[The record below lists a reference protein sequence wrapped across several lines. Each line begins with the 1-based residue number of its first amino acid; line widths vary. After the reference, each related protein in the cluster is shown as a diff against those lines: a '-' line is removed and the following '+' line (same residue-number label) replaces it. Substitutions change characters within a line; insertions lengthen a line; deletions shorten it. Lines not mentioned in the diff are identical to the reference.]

1 MENEQKNGQQS
12 EQRSE
17 YIPGQWSA
25 EAKERRRV
33 EMAARPRRGCPIGW
47 VITLVC
53 LVTVLS
59 ILFTH
64 TLTVADQR
72 KYYTPILRQQQELIE
87 RLEEAVDGSAS
98 KLELF
103 AAIFQT
109 YGYYA
114 GDKTE
119 EELMDAVLKAYATAT
134 GDRYAEYYTDEEYR
148 AMAAENN
155 GDYEGIGVSV
165 IQTTVEISGVEYQ
178 VFQVIAIYENA
189 PAQSSDLQI
198 GDLVYAVKDGD
209 EYKSIAA
216 VGGYTKALTMIRGE
230 SGTSAEFA
238 AFRPDGKG
246 SYQSIEFSIVRGPYE
261 SQSVRYYTKE
271 NDPTVGVIHISSFDM
286 TTPIQ
291 LKEAVKALKS
301 GGAEHFV
308 FDLRNNPGGDLES
321 IKAVLSYFLQP
332 GDLILRSID
341 RDGNAVKS
349 YYAEATELTGGY
361 APCSVAQEEV
371 GMFADLDMTVLCNGN
386 TASAAE
392 VFVAT
397 LRDFGLSKVIGE
409 TTFGKGIMQTTVPL
423 STFDSNYSGYIKMT
437 TYAYVTQCGV
447 TYHEIGI
454 EPSEGLAVAL
464 SEQAMQYNFYVLPQE
479 LDDQLQ
485 AAFAQFQ

>member
-1 MENEQKNGQQS
+1 MGNEQQQD
-12 EQRSE
+12 

-25 EAKERRRV
+25 EAKARRAA
-33 EMAARPRRGCPIGW
+33 EAAARPRRGCPIGW
-47 VITLVC
+47 VITIVC
-53 LVTVLS
+53 LVAAIS
-59 ILFTH
+59 ILFTY
-64 TLTVADQR
+64 TLTAAEQR
-72 KYYTPILRQQQELIE
+72 RHYTQILQQQQQIIDS
-87 RLEEAVDGSAS
+87 LESVGDEKADGSLG
-98 KLELF
+98 KLALF
-103 AAIFQT
+103 AEIFKT

-134 GDRYAEYYTDEEYR
+134 GDRYAEYYTEEEYR
-148 AMAAENN
+148 AMVAENN

-165 IQTTVEISGVEYQ
+165 IQTVLNINGYEYQ
-178 VFQVIAIYENA
+178 VFEVISIFENA

-198 GDLVYAVKDGD
+198 GDMIYAIKDGE

-230 SGTSAEFA
+230 AGTNAEFA
-238 AFRPDGKG
+238 AFRPTDGEE
-246 SYQSIEFSIVRGPYE
+246 YEIVEFSITRGPYE

-271 NDPTVGVIHISSFDM
+271 NDPTVGVVHISSFDL
-286 TTPIQ
+286 TTPSQ
-291 LKEAVKALKS
+291 FKAAVNALKA

-321 IKAVLSYFLQP
+321 IKAVLTYFLKE

-341 RDGNAVKS
+341 RKGNSVRS
-349 YYAEATELTGGY
+349 YHAEATDLSGSY
-361 APCSVAQEEV
+361 ASCNVAKEEI
-371 GMFADLDMTVLCNGN
+371 GMFADLDMVVLCNRN

-397 LRDFGLSKVIGE
+397 LRDYGLSKVVGE
-409 TTFGKGIMQTTVPL
+409 TTFGKGIMQMTVPL
-423 STFDSNYSGYIKMT
+423 STFDSDYDGYIKMT

-454 EPSEGLAVAL
+454 APSEGLAVSL
-464 SEQAMQYNFYVLPQE
+464 SEEAMQYNFYVLPQE

-485 AAFAQFQ
+485 TAFAQLQ